1 MEMKMDPSQKMHY
14 GRLDIPKQKNG
25 PLKGT
30 FLADNNLND
39 KPTILE
45 VC

>member
-1 MEMKMDPSQKMHY
+1 MDPSQKMHY
-14 GRLDIPKQKNG
+14 RLEILRQKNS
-25 PLKGT
+25 PLKDT

-39 KPTILE
+39 KPTILQ